1 MKVNATS
8 RTTIRTLQF
17 CGQDIRVGIR
27 PGDGSGTPLLLCSGI
42 GISFEVFDLLV
53 DSLDPDLEI
62 IRVDVPGVGG
72 SPDRLLPYSFPEL
85 AGLLA
90 AILDQL
96 GHAKVDVLGFSWG
109 GALAQQFAV
118 QCRDRCRRL
127 ILISTSTGMLSIPG
141 SPEALSRM
149 LTPQNMTVNDAASL
163 LYDEVGL
170 HGDEV
175 RRLFRKTQIAAS
187 GLGYLYQLVAMSC
200 WTSLPFLQ
208 LIRQPTLVIGGDAD
222 PIVPVANA
230 RLLAKLI
237 PHAVLHTFAGGHIEP
252 LASPDEFSRLISLF
266 LTSKV
271 TASAGA
277 AR

>member
-1 MKVNATS
+1 VKVNATS
-8 RTTIRTLQF
+8 RTTIRTLHL
-17 CGQDIRVGIR
+17 CGQDVRIGIR
-27 PGDGSGTPLLLCSGI
+27 PGKGSGTPLLLCSGI

-53 DSLDPDLEI
+53 DALDPELEI
-62 IRVDVPGVGG
+62 IRVDMPGVGG

-85 AGLLA
+85 AGLLS
-90 AILDQL
+90 AILDRL
-96 GHAKVDVLGFSWG
+96 GYPTVDVLGFSWG

-127 ILISTSTGMLSIPG
+127 ILVSTSTGMLSIPG
-141 SPEALSRM
+141 SPAALSRM
-149 LTPQNMTVNDAASL
+149 LTPQSITVDDAASL

-208 LIRQPTLVIGGDAD
+208 LIKQPTLVIGGDAD

-230 RLLAKLI
+230 RLLAELI

-252 LASPDEFSRLISLF
+252 LASPGEFSRLISVF

-271 TASAGA
+271 NAPTGV

>member
-1 MKVNATS
+1 MKVNATP
-8 RTTIRTLQF
+8 RTTTRTLNL
-17 CGQDIRVGIR
+17 CGQDVRVGIR
-27 PGDGSGTPLLLCSGI
+27 PGNRSGTPLLLCSGI

-53 DSLDPDLEI
+53 DALDPALEI

-72 SPDRLLPYSFPEL
+72 SPDRLIPYSFPEL
-85 AGLLA
+85 AGLLLA
-90 AILDQL
+90 MLDRL
-96 GHAKVDVLGFSWG
+96 GYDKVDVLGFSWG

-118 QCRDRCRRL
+118 QCGERCRRL

-141 SPEALSRM
+141 SPEVLSRM
-149 LTPQNMTVNDAASL
+149 LTPQGLTVADAASL
-163 LYDEVGL
+163 MYDEVGL

-230 RLLAKLI
+230 RLLADLI
-237 PHAVLHTFAGGHIEP
+237 PHAVLHTFAGGHLEP
-252 LASPDEFSRLISLF
+252 LASPGGFSKLISVF
-266 LTSKV
+266 LTSEV
-271 TASAGA
+271 VAPAAAG
-277 AR
+277 R

>member
-1 MKVNATS
+1 MTVDATQ
-8 RTTIRTLQF
+8 RTTTRTLQI
-17 CGQDIRVGIR
+17 CAQQLRVGIR
-27 PGDGSGTPLLLCSGI
+27 PGNGTGTPLLLCSGI

-53 DSLDPDLEI
+53 DALDPDIEI

-72 SPDRLLPYSFPEL
+72 SPDRLVPYSFPEL
-85 AGLLA
+85 AGLIAGL
-90 AILDQL
+90 LDQL
-96 GHAKVDVLGFSWG
+96 GYSKVDVLGFSWG

-127 ILISTSTGMLSIPG
+127 ILVSTSTGMVSIPG
-141 SPEALSRM
+141 NPEALSRM
-149 LTPQNMTVNDAASL
+149 LTPQSMTVADAAGL

-175 RRLFRKTQIAAS
+175 RRLFRSTQIAAS

-200 WTSLPFLQ
+200 WTSLPFLR

-230 RLLAKLI
+230 KLLAELI
-237 PHAVLHTFAGGHIEP
+237 PHAILHTFTGGHIEP
-252 LASPDEFSRLISLF
+252 LASPAEFAALISAF
-266 LTSKV
+266 LTHE
-271 TASAGA
+271 ASPGT
-277 AR
+277 